1 MRPRLLPSA
10 TICAL
15 IAASSAFGQAPQP
28 TPTPRPVQILNGD
41 FQRSSSRQDIWSGV
55 DSSGF
60 LIGARASVNLLTAS
74 GAIGQVSVAP
84 AVAIAD
90 MDSDGLQDIVTADAQ
105 GYVRVYFNQ
114 GTPAEPKFGTAEV
127 AALYLGVPP
136 PGLLVTWRPP
146 MARLAPRISIV
157 NNGGRQDILVGNYNG
172 EILMIRNDGF
182 PTRPAFRQPAD
193 FSRIIIPTTEKPD
206 RRWGNLFA
214 PLFFD
219 WNSDGKPDLLIG
231 EGSYSANN
239 IHLAI
244 NQGSATSPKF
254 TEAQRMVLAF
264 GDGREQLTPAIVD
277 FNGDGKPDLLV
288 SARDGKIGVHLHP
301 PTPWKPGDELKFSS
315 FVAAAGG
322 QDLTLGGSATITT
335 GDLNGDGLFDIVA
348 GLPNGRLSVVMN
360 SGTKTEPKFGAP
372 ADLKAD
378 VKSVPNRP
386 PVGWDIDIG
395 FDRGN
400 VMGDATVVKKE
411 DDPTLGL
418 ADGEAALR
426 VGYATNANKVMPPP
440 YIMVPSQGNFQPT
453 PRYMIYAPSNFG
465 RVSQQIRTPLVP
477 NKPYT
482 LTFKVRGNRVSNGQ
496 LAIYARGSKRFGEDR
511 QVVGERGRVAVQRNV
526 VTEDFRDT
534 VSFSPSGSWTEVK
547 KTFTVKFK
555 EKELSDLEKTDE
567 ATINFFFQLQPGDGV
582 LYIKDVKIEG

>member
-136 PGLLVTWRPP
+136 TGLPP

-172 EILMIRNDGF
+172 EILMIRNEGS
-182 PTRPAFRQPAD
+182 PNRPAFRQPLD
-193 FSRIIIPTTEKPD
+193 FSRITIPTTEKPD

-219 WNSDGKPDLLIG
+219 WNNDGKPDLLIG

-244 NQGSATSPKF
+244 NQGSAASPKF

-277 FNGDGKPDLLV
+277 YNGDGKPDLLV

-348 GLPNGRLSVVMN
+348 GRPNGRLSVVMN

-378 VKSVPNRP
+378 LKSAPNRP

-418 ADGEAALR
+418 ADKEAALR

-453 PRYMIYAPSNFG
+453 TTNLINAPSNFG
-465 RVSQQIRTPLVP
+465 RVSQVIRTPLVP

-534 VSFSPSGSWTEVK
+534 VSFSPGGSWTEVK

-567 ATINFFFQLQPGDGV
+567 ATINFFFQLQSGDGV